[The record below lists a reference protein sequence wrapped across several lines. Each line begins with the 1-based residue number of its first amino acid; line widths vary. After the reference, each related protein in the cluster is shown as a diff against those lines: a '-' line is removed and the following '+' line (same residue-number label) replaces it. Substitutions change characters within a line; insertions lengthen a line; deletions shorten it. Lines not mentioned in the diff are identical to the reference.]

1 MLDDG
6 HYVFEVEGLSEH
18 DPDAHL
24 FPNSKKPDRI
34 RFSTAPI
41 TVSLTQNQVSSKL
54 LQIVGDFVTAMRL
67 SGKTLAVLS
76 WGQST

>member
-41 TVSLTQNQVSSKL
+41 TVSLTQNHRPVKVLKSK
-54 LQIVGDFVTAMRL
+54 
-67 SGKTLAVLS
+67 
-76 WGQST
+76 